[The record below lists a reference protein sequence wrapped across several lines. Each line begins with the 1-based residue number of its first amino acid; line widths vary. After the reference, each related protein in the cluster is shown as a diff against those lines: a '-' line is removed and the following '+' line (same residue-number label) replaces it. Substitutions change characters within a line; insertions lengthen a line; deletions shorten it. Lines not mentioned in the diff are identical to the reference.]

1 MTTTI
6 TSTPVR
12 YTSFLSVELEVKP
25 SVPNALPSMLTVSN
39 PPPEKHSFLQNRT
52 LAAASAVSGSL
63 PASAAPSSDATA
75 DAGDWKHFVDH
86 LQQQGQVPGA
96 AADDPERGV
105 VTPANISV
113 KQMLAFLRNQPPAKP
128 AWIETPVRQQITST
142 PSRVT
147 TAPIPPAPVAAS
159 AKPDAASS
167 VMLRQD
173 VDAAV
178 ADDQWGTAAL
188 LEEMEQLHEAA
199 DPRLEPAPAQLLD
212 DDQALDEEL
221 RMWEQTYRPHSGE
234 LHTVYEEDEN
244 DQPDLSKG
252 FGTTPRAE
260 LADLRRAAMVRGNA
274 ALVDDAAEHA
284 MDAQGRLRSVT
295 FNDIGTSRVHEVDAE
310 SGETVSVRDQLFL
323 SKEHDGKWKRNQ
335 LQLQLL
341 PEQLSHTPESRRSP
355 SAVAAP
361 AVLDAAD
368 DSGFAVHS
376 PYHGDRYHAPTHADH
391 GIGET
396 VWSDMG
402 RDDEPAAIF
411 QTTAARRLQQ
421 LQQLQHQLDA
431 SLRRNQQM
439 SEEVGVYF

>member
-6 TSTPVR
+6 TNPPVS
-12 YTSFLSVELEVKP
+12 YTSFLSVQLGAKP

-39 PPPEKHSFLQNRT
+39 PPPEQRSFLQNHT
-52 LAAASAVSGSL
+52 LAAAPAVSGSP
-63 PASAAPSSDATA
+63 PASAAPSVDATA

-128 AWIETPVRQQITST
+128 AWIEAPGRQLSP
-142 PSRVT
+142 PSRVA
-147 TAPIPPAPVAAS
+147 TAAIPPAPVAAS
-159 AKPDAASS
+159 AKADAASS
-167 VMLRQD
+167 VML
-173 VDAAV
+173 
-178 ADDQWGTAAL
+178 
-188 LEEMEQLHEAA
+188 HEAA
-199 DPRLEPAPAQLLD
+199 DSRLGPERAQLLD
-212 DDQALDEEL
+212 DEHALDEEL
-221 RMWEQTYRPHSGE
+221 RMWQETYPPHSGE
-234 LHTVYEEDEN
+234 LHTVYEEYEN

-252 FGTTPRAE
+252 FGTTPRTE
-260 LADLRRAAMVRGNA
+260 LADLRRAAMARGNA
-274 ALVDDAAEHA
+274 ALDDSTAEQVR
-284 MDAQGRLRSVT
+284 DAGERPRSVT
-295 FNDIGTSRVHEVDAE
+295 FGEIGTSRMHEVDAD
-310 SGETVSVRDQLFL
+310 SGETISMGDQFFL

-335 LQLQLL
+335 PQLQLL
-341 PEQLSHTPESRRSP
+341 PEQLSRTPESSHFP

-361 AVLDAAD
+361 YAPDAAD

-376 PYHGDRYHAPTHADH
+376 PFHGDRNHAPTHADH

-402 RDDEPAAIF
+402 RDDDSAAIF
-411 QTTAARRLQQ
+411 QAAARRLQQ

-431 SLRRNQQM
+431 SLGRNQQM
-439 SEEVGVYF
+439 SEEVGVYL